1 MHVVYLHG
9 FASSPASSKAIFL
22 KNLLLAH
29 GVEFHCPDL
38 NHPDFSTMTVSRMVK
53 KVQAII
59 EKLSKGPVVLC
70 GSSLG
75 AFVALHAAER
85 MSRPIDRM
93 ILLAPAFD
101 FGRRAVGDLGE
112 EGMARWKDEG
122 WWTFTHYATE
132 KPQRVHYELFRDAAE
147 YDSFGVDSVVPTLIV
162 QGRYDVVVDPD
173 MVEQFSAIRPH
184 VDLVMVDDDHQLGAS
199 LACIWDE
206 TTRFLSIAT

>member
-147 YDSFGVDSVVPTLIV
+147 YDSFGVDRVVPTLIV

-173 MVEQFSAIRPH
+173 MVEQFSATRPH

>member
-38 NHPDFSTMTVSRMVK
+38 NHPNFSTMTVSRMVK

-122 WWTFTHYATE
+122 WWTFTHYATAQS
-132 KPQRVHYELFRDAAE
+132 QRVHYELFRDATE
-147 YDSFGVDSVVPTLIV
+147 YDSFGIRSIVPTLII
-162 QGRYDVVVDPD
+162 QGRYDTVVDPK
-173 MVEQFSAIRPH
+173 MVERFSATRPH

-199 LACIWDE
+199 LERIWDE
-206 TTRFLSIAT
+206 TVRCLSIVT

>member
-75 AFVALHAAER
+75 AFVALHAADR

-147 YDSFGVDSVVPTLIV
+147 YDSFGVDRVVPTLIV

>member
-1 MHVVYLHG
+1 VHVVYLHG

-75 AFVALHAAER
+75 AFVALHAADR

-147 YDSFGVDSVVPTLIV
+147 YDSFGVDRVVPTLIV

-173 MVEQFSAIRPH
+173 MVEQFSATRPH

>member
-9 FASSPASSKAIFL
+9 FASSPASSKAMFL

-101 FGRRAVGDLGE
+101 FGRRAVGGLGE

-147 YDSFGVDSVVPTLIV
+147 YDSFGVDRVVPTLIV

-173 MVEQFSAIRPH
+173 MVEQFSATRPH

>member
-75 AFVALHAAER
+75 AFVALHAADR

-147 YDSFGVDSVVPTLIV
+147 YDSFGVDRVVPTLIV

-173 MVEQFSAIRPH
+173 MVEQFSATRPH